1 LGHGF
6 LNHQRS
12 QNFTFQ
18 YLRKKQHMKLT
29 IYGAAQTVTGSKH
42 LLEINGRKL
51 LLECG
56 LFQGK
61 RKDTYDRNLNF
72 EFDPASLD
80 AVILSHAHIDHSG
93 NLPNLV
99 KSGYSGPIYATPATR
114 DLADIMLKDSGHI
127 HEYDVMYV
135 NKKRKKKGLPPVEP
149 LYTMADAARTIP
161 LFQQRPYD
169 QTFQP
174 LPGVTARFI
183 EAGHIL
189 GSAAVLLDL
198 EENGRKVRLWFSGD
212 IGRPEMPLLRDP
224 VLPADYD
231 IDYLMMECT
240 YGDRSHDDI
249 AKAFNELKMV
259 VRNTIERGGKVI
271 IPAFSVGRTQTLV
284 YCLNE
289 FMSAGELPK
298 VPVYVDS
305 PLAVSASNIYRRH
318 PECFD
323 QETWDF
329 ISQYRHPALDSD
341 QLTYTHSVEESKALN
356 DREDPMVIISA
367 SGMVEAGRI
376 LHHVKNN
383 IGDERNTILI
393 VSWQAPHTLGRRL
406 AERQREVR
414 IFGETYHRRAQI
426 ETINGLSAH
435 AGQGLLVDYARS
447 VAGQAKGIILVH
459 GEKVAADAL
468 KEKLQDYEGTPPVH
482 FPELKAT
489 FEL

>member
-1 LGHGF
+1 
-6 LNHQRS
+6 
-12 QNFTFQ
+12 
-18 YLRKKQHMKLT
+18 MKLT
-29 IYGAAQTVTGSKH
+29 IYGGAQTVTGSKY
-42 LLEINGRKL
+42 LIEINGKQL

-61 RKDTYDRNLNF
+61 RQNTYDFNLNF
-72 EFDPASLD
+72 DFDPKSLD

-99 KSGYSGPIYATPATR
+99 KRGYQGPIYATDATR

-127 HEYDVMYV
+127 HEYDVKYV
-135 NKKRKKKGLPPVEP
+135 NKKRKKKNLPPVEP
-149 LYTMADAARTIP
+149 LYTFQDAAQTIP
-161 LFQQRPYD
+161 LFQQISYEKE
-169 QTFQP
+169 FHP

-189 GSAAVLLDL
+189 GSAAILLDL
-198 EENGRKVRLWFSGD
+198 EENGNKTRLWFSGD
-212 IGRPEMPLLRDP
+212 IGRPDKPLLRDP
-224 VLPADYD
+224 VLPGDYD
-231 IDYLMMECT
+231 VDTLLMECT
-240 YGDRSHDDI
+240 NGDRPHGNI
-249 AKAFNELKMV
+249 EKAFEEFKIV
-259 VRNTIERGGKVI
+259 VERTIRRGGKVI

-289 FMSAGELPK
+289 FMSSGDLPK
-298 VPVYVDS
+298 VPVFVDS
-305 PLAVSASNIYRRH
+305 PLAVSASEIYRRH
-318 PECFD
+318 PECYD

-329 ISQYRHPALDSD
+329 ISEHRHPALDFD

-356 DREDPMVIISA
+356 DRKGPIVIISA

-383 IGDERNTILI
+383 IHDERNTILI
-393 VSWQAPHTLGRRL
+393 VSWMAPHTLGRRL

-414 IFGETYHRRAQI
+414 IFGESYYRRAQI

-435 AGQGLLVDYARS
+435 AGQGLLMDYARS
-447 VAGQAKGIILVH
+447 VAGQAKQIILVH
-459 GEKVAADAL
+459 GEPVAATAL
-468 KEKLQDYEGTPPVH
+468 REKLRAVEDIPPVH
-482 FPELKAT
+482 FPERLAT